1 MTTPISRRTVLKAAG
16 TTLALPLLPSL
27 GWRRFAAAA
36 PGRSVPPKR
45 MVFLSFGWGVTS
57 ETWFPDKTKTG
68 GDWPLSD
75 GLAPLERHKSRITV
89 IQGLANRF
97 SNEAHWGSTF
107 YLTGANRYAIPGSS
121 FSNSI
126 SADQVAAEQFG
137 RNTRFTSLQLTSRDA
152 DQSGHGPGLS
162 LAWNRQ
168 GKPIAG
174 IDTPLAVYE
183 RLFGDEKT
191 PLADRQRMLKEQ
203 RSVLDA
209 VLAQAKAIDKTLSNR
224 DKDKLDEYFQSIR
237 EIETRLAK
245 EESWMT
251 LPKPQPPLD
260 PPGESLVGEQEIRL
274 MYDLL
279 VAAFQTD
286 STRVITYRQPMANL
300 IKSMGITVAP
310 HDLSHYTPG
319 ERMAASQRRDQKQ
332 SDLLAHLLDKLE
344 AVKEADG
351 SSLLDHVCLSYGSNI
366 RSIHYL
372 DNCPAIVA
380 GGGAG
385 IRLGEHVV
393 VPDKTPLANLWLT
406 LLQGVG
412 IETGAF
418 GDSTGTLGEL
428 TAPAPRAPA

>member
-1 MTTPISRRTVLKAAG
+1 MSTPRRIILRAAG
-16 TTLALPLLPSL
+16 ASLALPFLPSL
-27 GWRRFAAAA
+27 DWKALSADPVAA
-36 PGRSVPPKR
+36 PPKR
-45 MVFLSFGWGVTS
+45 MVFLSFGWGVTN
-57 ETWFPDKTKTG
+57 ETWFPDRTKTG
-68 GDWPLSD
+68 SDWPLSE
-75 GLAPLERHKSRITV
+75 GLAPLERHKNRITV

-107 YLTGANRYAIPGSS
+107 YLTGANRYAVPGSS

-137 RNTRFTSLQLTSRDA
+137 KHTRFTSLQLVSRDA
-152 DQSGHGPGLS
+152 EQSGHGPGLS

-168 GKPIAG
+168 GKPLAG
-174 IDTPLAVYE
+174 VDTPRAAYE
-183 RLFGDEKT
+183 KLFGDEQA
-191 PLADRQRMLKEQ
+191 PLADRRRMIAER

-209 VLAQAKAIDKTLSNR
+209 VLEQARVIDRNLSRR
-224 DKDKLDEYFQSIR
+224 DHDKLDEYLQSVR

-251 LPKPQPPLD
+251 TPKPKAPLD
-260 PPGESLVGEQEIRL
+260 SPAESLVGEEEIRL
-274 MYDLL
+274 MYDLI

-300 IKSMGITVAP
+300 IRSMGITVAP

-319 ERMAASQRRDQKQ
+319 DRMEASKKRDRKQ
-332 SDLLAHLLDKLE
+332 SELLASLLDRLE
-344 AVKEADG
+344 SVKEADG
-351 SSLLDHVCLSYGSNI
+351 TSLLDNVCLAYGSNI

-372 DNCPAIVA
+372 DNCPTVIA

-385 IRLGEHVV
+385 VKHGRHVV
-393 VPDKTPLANLWLT
+393 LESKQTPLANLWLT

-412 IETGAF
+412 VEADAF
-418 GDSTGTLGEL
+418 GDSTGTLGPL
-428 TAPAPRAPA
+428 AG

>member
-1 MTTPISRRTVLKAAG
+1 MTAIPSTRRTVLKAAG
-16 TTLALPLLPSL
+16 TTLALPFLPSL
-27 GWRRFAAAA
+27 GWKAFAAEQPVA
-36 PGRSVPPKR
+36 PPKR
-45 MVFLSFGWGVTS
+45 MVFLSFGWGVTN

-68 GDWPLSD
+68 ADYPLSE

-89 IQGLANRF
+89 IQGLSNKFA
-97 SNEAHWGSTF
+97 NEAHWGSTF
-107 YLTGANRYAIPGSS
+107 YLTGANRYAVPGSS

-126 SADQVAAEQFG
+126 SADQMAAEEFG
-137 RNTRFTSLQLTSRDA
+137 KHTRFTSLQLTSKDA
-152 DQSGHGPGLS
+152 EQSGHGPGLS

-174 IDTPLAVYE
+174 VDTPLAVYE
-183 RLFGDEKT
+183 KLFGDEKM

-209 VLAQAKAIDKTLSNR
+209 VLAQAKAIDMTLSKR
-224 DKDKLDEYFQSIR
+224 DQDKLDEYFQSIR

-251 LPKPQPPLD
+251 LSKPKAPLSA
-260 PPGESLVGEQEIRL
+260 PGESLVGEQEVRL

-300 IKSMGITVAP
+300 IKSMGISVAP
-310 HDLSHYTPG
+310 HDMSHYTPG
-319 ERMAASQRRDQKQ
+319 DRMEASKQRDKKQ
-332 SDLLAHLLDKLE
+332 SELLGYLLDKLD

-351 SSLLDHVCLSYGSNI
+351 SSLLDSVCLSYGSNI

-372 DNCPAIVA
+372 DNCPAVIA

-385 IRLGEHVV
+385 IKHGRHVV
-393 VPDKTPLANLWLT
+393 LKAKQTPLASLWLT

-412 IETGAF
+412 IETDSF
-418 GDSTGTLGEL
+418 GDATGTLGEL
-428 TAPAPRAPA
+428 V

>member
-1 MTTPISRRTVLKAAG
+1 
-16 TTLALPLLPSL
+16 LLPSF
-27 GWRRFAAAA
+27 GWKAFAAEPAV
-36 PGRSVPPKR
+36 VPPKR
-45 MVFLSFGWGVTS
+45 MVFLSFGWGVTN
-57 ETWFPDKTKTG
+57 ETWFPDKTKPG
-68 GDWPLSD
+68 VDWPLSE
-75 GLAPLERHKSRITV
+75 GLAPLERHKHRITV

-137 RNTRFTSLQLTSRDA
+137 RHTRFTSLQLTSKDA
-152 DQSGHGPGLS
+152 EQSGHGPGLS

-168 GKPIAG
+168 GKPLAG
-174 IDTPLAVYE
+174 ADTPLAAYQK
-183 RLFGDEKT
+183 LFGDEQT
-191 PLADRQRMLKEQ
+191 PLADRRRMLAEQ

-209 VLAQAKAIDKTLSNR
+209 VLEQARAIDRTLSRR
-224 DKDKLDEYFQSIR
+224 DHDKLEEYLQSIR

-251 LPKPQPPLD
+251 TPKPRPPLD
-260 PPGESLVGEQEIRL
+260 SPGESLVGEQEIRL

-279 VAAFQTD
+279 VAALQTD
-286 STRVITYRQPMANL
+286 STRVITYRQPMASL

-319 ERMAASQRRDQKQ
+319 ERMEASKQRDRKQ
-332 SDLLAHLLDKLE
+332 SELLAHLLDSLE
-344 AVKEADG
+344 RVKEADG
-351 SSLLDHVCLSYGSNI
+351 TSLLDHVCLAYGSNI

-372 DNCPAIVA
+372 DNCPTVIA

-385 IRLGEHVV
+385 VRHGRHVV
-393 VPDKTPLANLWLT
+393 LEARQTPLSNLWLT

-412 IETGAF
+412 IETDSF
-418 GDSTGTLGEL
+418 GDSTGTLGPL
-428 TAPAPRAPA
+428 AG

>member
-1 MTTPISRRTVLKAAG
+1 MTTMPISRRTMLKATG
-16 TTLALPLLPSL
+16 TALALPFLPSL

-36 PGRSVPPKR
+36 APAAPPKR
-45 MVFLSFGWGVTS
+45 MVFLSFGWGVTN

-68 GDWPLSD
+68 ADYPLSD
-75 GLAPLERHKSRITV
+75 GLAPLERHKNKITV
-89 IQGLANRF
+89 IQGLANKF
-97 SNEAHWGSTF
+97 AADAHWGSTF
-107 YLTGANRYAIPGSS
+107 YLTGANRYAVPGSS

-137 RNTRFTSLQLTSRDA
+137 RHTRFTSLQLTSKDA

-174 IDTPLAVYE
+174 VDTPLAAYQK
-183 RLFGDEKT
+183 LFGDET
-191 PLADRQRMLKEQ
+191 LPLADRERMLQEQ

-209 VLAQAKAIDKTLSNR
+209 VLAQAKAIDKTLSRR

-251 LPKPQPPLD
+251 TPKPKAPLD
-260 PPGESLVGEQEIRL
+260 APGESLVGEEEVRL

-286 STRVITYRQPMANL
+286 STRVVTYRQPMANL

-310 HDLSHYTPG
+310 HDMSHYTPG
-319 ERMAASQRRDQKQ
+319 ERMAASQRRDKKQ
-332 SDLLAHLLDKLE
+332 SELLASLLDRLE

-351 SSLLDHVCLSYGSNI
+351 SSLLNNVCLAYGSNI

-372 DNCPAIVA
+372 DNCPTVIA

-385 IRLGEHVV
+385 ITHGRHVV
-393 VPDKTPLANLWLT
+393 LEAKQTPLANLWLT

-412 IETGAF
+412 IETDTF
-418 GDSTGTLGEL
+418 GDSTGTLNAL
-428 TAPAPRAPA
+428 TA

>member
-1 MTTPISRRTVLKAAG
+1 MTSLPTSRRTALKAAG
-16 TTLALPLLPSL
+16 TSLALPFLPSL
-27 GWRRFAAAA
+27 GWKAFAAEQPTA
-36 PGRSVPPKR
+36 PPKR
-45 MVFLSFGWGVTS
+45 IAFLSFGWGVTN
-57 ETWFPDKTKTG
+57 ETWFPDRAKTG
-68 GDWPLSD
+68 ADYPLSD

-89 IQGLANRF
+89 IQGLSNKFAND
-97 SNEAHWGSTF
+97 AHWGSTF
-107 YLTGANRYAIPGSS
+107 YLTGANRYAVPGSS

-126 SADQVAAEQFG
+126 SADQVAAEEFG
-137 RNTRFTSLQLTSRDA
+137 RHTRFTSLQLTSKDA
-152 DQSGHGPGLS
+152 EQSGHGPGLS

-168 GKPIAG
+168 GKPLAG
-174 IDTPLAVYE
+174 VDTPLAAYE
-183 RLFGDEKT
+183 KLFGDEKT
-191 PLADRQRMLKEQ
+191 PLANRQRMLKEQ

-209 VLAQAKAIDKTLSNR
+209 VLAQAKAIDKTLSKR

-251 LPKPQPPLD
+251 TPKPKAPLGA
-260 PPGESLVGEQEIRL
+260 PGDSLVGEQEVKL

-286 STRVITYRQPMANL
+286 STRVVTYRQPMANL

-319 ERMAASQRRDQKQ
+319 DRMEASKQRDKKQ
-332 SDLLAHLLDKLE
+332 SELLAHLLDKLE

-351 SSLLDHVCLSYGSNI
+351 SSLLDNVCLAYGSNI

-372 DNCPAIVA
+372 DNCPTVIA
-380 GGGAG
+380 GGAAG
-385 IRLGEHVV
+385 VKHGRHIVLEG
-393 VPDKTPLANLWLT
+393 KQTPLANLWLT

-412 IETGAF
+412 IETDSF
-418 GDSTGTLGEL
+418 GDSSGTLSAL
-428 TAPAPRAPA
+428 TA

>member
-1 MTTPISRRTVLKAAG
+1 MTAMPSTRRTILKAAG

-27 GWRRFAAAA
+27 GWKAFAAEQT
-36 PGRSVPPKR
+36 VLPPKR
-45 MVFLSFGWGVTS
+45 MAFLSFGWGVTN

-68 GDWPLSD
+68 ADYPLSE
-75 GLAPLERHKSRITV
+75 GLAPLERHRGRITV
-89 IQGLANRF
+89 IQGLSNKFA
-97 SNEAHWGSTF
+97 NEAHWGSTF
-107 YLTGANRYAIPGSS
+107 YLTGANRYAVPGSS

-126 SADQVAAEQFG
+126 SVDQIAAEKFG
-137 RNTRFTSLQLTSRDA
+137 NQTRFTSIQLTSKDA
-152 DQSGHGPGLS
+152 EQSGHGPGLS

-183 RLFGDEKT
+183 KLFGDEKT
-191 PLADRQRMLKEQ
+191 PLADRVRMLKEQ

-209 VLAQAKAIDKTLSNR
+209 VLAQAKAIDKTLSKR

-251 LPKPQPPLD
+251 LPKPKAPLSA
-260 PPGESLVGEQEIRL
+260 PGDSLVGEQEIRL

-286 STRVITYRQPMANL
+286 STRVISYRQPAANL
-300 IKSMGITVAP
+300 IKGMGITVAP
-310 HDLSHYTPG
+310 HDMSHYTPG
-319 ERMAASQRRDQKQ
+319 DRMEASKQRDRKQ
-332 SDLLAHLLDKLE
+332 SELLAYLLDKLE
-344 AVKEADG
+344 AAKDVDG
-351 SSLLDHVCLSYGSNI
+351 SSLLDNVSLSYGSNI

-372 DNCPAIVA
+372 DNCPTVLA

-385 IRLGEHVV
+385 ITHGRHVV
-393 VPDKTPLANLWLT
+393 LNAKQTPLANLWLT

-412 IETGAF
+412 IETDAF
-418 GDSTGTLGEL
+418 GDSTGTVGEL
-428 TAPAPRAPA
+428 RAV

>member
-1 MTTPISRRTVLKAAG
+1 MSTPRRTVLKAAG
-16 TTLALPLLPSL
+16 TSLALPFLPSL
-27 GWRRFAAAA
+27 GWKAFAAAA
-36 PGRSVPPKR
+36 PVAPPKR
-45 MVFLSFGWGVTS
+45 MVFLSFGWGVTN

-68 GDWPLSD
+68 SDWPLSE
-75 GLAPLERHKSRITV
+75 GLAPLERHKGRITV
-89 IQGLANRF
+89 IQGLANKF

-107 YLTGANRYAIPGSS
+107 YLTGANRYAVPGSS

-126 SADQVAAEQFG
+126 SADQVAAEEFG
-137 RNTRFTSLQLTSRDA
+137 RHTRFTSLQLGSKDA
-152 DQSGHGPGLS
+152 EQSGHGPGLS

-174 IDTPLAVYE
+174 VDTPLAAYE
-183 RLFGDEKT
+183 KLFGDEKT

-209 VLAQAKAIDKTLSNR
+209 VLVQAQAIDKTLSKR

-251 LPKPQPPLD
+251 TPKPKAPGD
-260 PPGESLVGEQEIRL
+260 ISVGAPGESLVGEQEIRL

-286 STRVITYRQPMANL
+286 STRVVTYRQPMANL

-319 ERMAASQRRDQKQ
+319 DRMEASKKRDRKQ
-332 SDLLAHLLDKLE
+332 SELFAHLLDRLE
-344 AVKEADG
+344 SVKEADG
-351 SSLLDHVCLSYGSNI
+351 TSLLDNVCLAYGSNI

-372 DNCPAIVA
+372 DNCPTVIA

-385 IRLGEHVV
+385 VKHGRHVV
-393 VPDKTPLANLWLT
+393 LEAKQTPLANLWLT

-412 IETGAF
+412 IETDAF
-418 GDSTGTLGEL
+418 GDSTGTLGSL
-428 TAPAPRAPA
+428 A

>member
-1 MTTPISRRTVLKAAG
+1 MTAMPSTRRTVLKAAG
-16 TTLALPLLPSL
+16 TTLALPFLPSL
-27 GWRRFAAAA
+27 GWKAFAAEQPVA
-36 PGRSVPPKR
+36 PPKR
-45 MVFLSFGWGVTS
+45 MVFLSFGWGVTN

-68 GDWPLSD
+68 VDYPLSE

-89 IQGLANRF
+89 IQGLSNKFA
-97 SNEAHWGSTF
+97 NEAHWGSTF
-107 YLTGANRYAIPGSS
+107 YLTGANRYAVPGSS

-126 SADQVAAEQFG
+126 SADQVAAEEFG
-137 RNTRFTSLQLTSRDA
+137 KHTRFTSLQFTSKDA

-174 IDTPLAVYE
+174 VDTPLAVYE
-183 RLFGDEKT
+183 KLFGDEKT
-191 PLADRQRMLKEQ
+191 PLADRQRLLKEQ

-209 VLAQAKAIDKTLSNR
+209 VLAQAQAIDKTLSKR
-224 DKDKLDEYFQSIR
+224 DQDKLDEYFQSIR

-245 EESWMT
+245 EESWMA
-251 LPKPQPPLD
+251 LPKPKSPLAA
-260 PPGESLVGEQEIRL
+260 PGDSLVGEQEVRL

-300 IKSMGITVAP
+300 IKSMGISVAP
-310 HDLSHYTPG
+310 HDMSHYTPG
-319 ERMAASQRRDQKQ
+319 ERMEASKQRDTKQ
-332 SDLLAHLLDKLE
+332 SELLAYLLDKLD

-372 DNCPAIVA
+372 DNCPTVIA

-385 IRLGEHVV
+385 IKHGRQVV
-393 VPDKTPLANLWLT
+393 LPAKHTPLANLWLA

-412 IETGAF
+412 IEADSF
-418 GDSTGTLGEL
+418 GDSTGTLPS
-428 TAPAPRAPA
+428 PA

>member
-1 MTTPISRRTVLKAAG
+1 MIPMPTSRRTVLKAAS
-16 TTLALPLLPSL
+16 TSLALPFLPSL
-27 GWRRFAAAA
+27 GWKAFAAEQPVA
-36 PGRSVPPKR
+36 PPKR
-45 MVFLSFGWGVTS
+45 MAFLSFGWGVTN

-68 GDWPLSD
+68 ADWPLSE
-75 GLAPLERHKSRITV
+75 GLAPLERHKSRFTV
-89 IQGLANRF
+89 IQGLSNKFA
-97 SNEAHWGSTF
+97 NEAHWGSTF
-107 YLTGANRYAIPGSS
+107 YLTGANRYAVPGSS

-126 SADQVAAEQFG
+126 SADQVAAEAFG
-137 RNTRFTSLQLTSRDA
+137 RHTRFTSLQLTSKDA
-152 DQSGHGPGLS
+152 EQSGHGPGLS

-168 GKPIAG
+168 GKPLAG
-174 IDTPLAVYE
+174 VDTPLATFE
-183 RLFGDEKT
+183 KLFGNEKT
-191 PLADRQRMLKEQ
+191 PLADRRRMLKEH

-209 VLAQAKAIDKTLSNR
+209 VLAQAKAIDKTLSKR

-251 LPKPQPPLD
+251 TPKPKAPLSA
-260 PPGESLVGEQEIRL
+260 PGESLVGEQEVKL

-286 STRVITYRQPMANL
+286 STRVVTYRQPMANL

-319 ERMAASQRRDQKQ
+319 NRMEASKQRDKKQ
-332 SDLLAHLLDKLE
+332 SELLAHLLDKLE

-351 SSLLDHVCLSYGSNI
+351 SSLLDNVCLAYGSNI
-366 RSIHYL
+366 RTIHYL
-372 DNCPAIVA
+372 DNCPTVIA

-385 IRLGEHVV
+385 VKHGRHIVL
-393 VPDKTPLANLWLT
+393 DAKQTPLANLWLT

-412 IETGAF
+412 IETDSF
-418 GDSTGTLGEL
+418 GDSTGTVAGL
-428 TAPAPRAPA
+428 A